1 MSEHC
6 NIPSC
11 QLNLRHEHKTFG
23 FQVEKKWQDKAA
35 PGKQYW
41 YLEGYASDTSL
52 DRDGDRMSIS
62 ALKAMNKAIEEGMN
76 LFLDHKHELMNTL
89 GVILKSELRGDRL
102 WIQARL
108 EDPDIN
114 PLVKQI
120 IHKMDI
126 GERVGLSIGGDMLAH
141 HDEFNNTI
149 GKSVRVIDDVAL
161 YEISA
166 VGLPSNA
173 GAFAYGTVFKSF
185 DPAKAKE
192 LHKMTCNLCSDSHT
206 AIGKVLAKVQAAR
219 KDMPFAAREG
229 ASMGYQE
236 AIPTMP
242 MSTTPVGMPLADEEK
257 PPSDWLDRCV
267 SAVEETGTADEPYAV
282 CTATWQRTR
291 AEEKWAHVHQSLV
304 LRKFAEEARAI
315 ISKSHAPK
323 A

>member
-192 LHKMTCNLCSDSHT
+192 LHKMTCNMCSDSHSVV
-206 AIGKVLAKVQAAR
+206 GKVLGKIQAAR
-219 KDMPFAAREG
+219 LGKDMPFASREG

-242 MSTTPVGMPLADEEK
+242 MSTTPVGMPLADEE
-257 PPSDWLDRCV
+257 DR
-267 SAVEETGTADEPYAV
+267 
-282 CTATWQRTR
+282 
-291 AEEKWAHVHQSLV
+291 
-304 LRKFAEEARAI
+304 
-315 ISKSHAPK
+315 KSVV
-323 A
+323 